1 MNKYFR
7 TIGFLDISTRRI
19 LEKAVN
25 KSIADYM
32 NNQDKQ
38 PSRIVEIEIECHEH
52 FGVMIHGECIDEEDF
67 YVDYIIP
74 FVRSKNYYSYINAKE
89 ENAVQMDS
97 FFIRATFGKMNTELT
112 FFVENSLDYVKER
125 KNIGKKMVGLVG
137 MAKQGEILMP
147 VVPYNPKEDE
157 KIEKSDDIL
166 SIVETSIFPEGIQSG
181 RYSVLGIIEECE
193 LCQNKIT
200 LENVYYF
207 TIKCKDIRI
216 NVVINEKNLQGV
228 PEVGRRFA
236 GEIWLQG
243 NTHVVN
249 I

>member
-1 MNKYFR
+1 M
-7 TIGFLDISTRRI
+7 ISNNDEQNNVQNEI
-19 LEKAVN
+19 KENEFININQNVN
-25 KSIADYM
+25 NYEDNDDLNFGQL
-32 NNQDKQ
+32 NNL
-38 PSRIVEIEIECHEH
+38 
-52 FGVMIHGECIDEEDF
+52 G
-67 YVDYIIP
+67 
-74 FVRSKNYYSYINAKE
+74 INAKE

-125 KNIGKKMVGLVG
+125 KHIGKKMVGLVG

-157 KIEKSDDIL
+157 EIERSDDIL

-200 LENVYYF
+200 LENF
-207 TIKCKDIRI
+207 SFGQPR
-216 NVVINEKNLQGV
+216 
-228 PEVGRRFA
+228 
-236 GEIWLQG
+236 
-243 NTHVVN
+243 
-249 I
+249 

>member
-125 KNIGKKMVGLVG
+125 KHIGKKMVGLVG

-157 KIEKSDDIL
+157 EIERSDDIL
-166 SIVETSIFPEGIQSG
+166 SISALKASLRYTS
-181 RYSVLGIIEECE
+181 EEWHLTSFEARSWSSRTC
-193 LCQNKIT
+193 LLT
-200 LENVYYF
+200 LMSL
-207 TIKCKDIRI
+207 TSCLSIS
-216 NVVINEKNLQGV
+216 
-228 PEVGRRFA
+228 
-236 GEIWLQG
+236 
-243 NTHVVN
+243 
-249 I
+249 

>member
-38 PSRIVEIEIECHEH
+38 PSRIVEIEIECHEQ

-112 FFVENSLDYVKER
+112 FFVENSLPFYWIYSKT
-125 KNIGKKMVGLVG
+125 ILVFG
-137 MAKQGEILMP
+137 TLFP
-147 VVPYNPKEDE
+147 
-157 KIEKSDDIL
+157 IEF
-166 SIVETSIFPEGIQSG
+166 FPAIIQPFI
-181 RYSVLGIIEECE
+181 RYSLIYAVSYGPANLFVDFGWNKFFIVIGAQLIYLAIAFGIA
-193 LCQNKIT
+193 T
-200 LENVYYF
+200 LLYRKGVKKLNV
-207 TIKCKDIRI
+207 
-216 NVVINEKNLQGV
+216 NG
-228 PEVGRRFA
+228 G
-236 GEIWLQG
+236 
-243 NTHVVN
+243 
-249 I
+249 